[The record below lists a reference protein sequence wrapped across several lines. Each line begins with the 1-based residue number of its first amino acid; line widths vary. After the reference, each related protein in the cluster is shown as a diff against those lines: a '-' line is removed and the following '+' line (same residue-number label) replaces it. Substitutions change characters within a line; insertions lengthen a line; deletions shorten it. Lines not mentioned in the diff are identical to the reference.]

1 MIAYIY
7 HIINKI
13 NGKKYIGKTNN
24 LPHRIE
30 SHLSALA
37 LNKHHSVKLQRAY
50 NKYGKDNFI
59 FSYQEVE
66 VANEDELSLREI
78 LEIEKYDSYNN
89 GYNMTLGG
97 DGNQLLL
104 DYSTRILVYQI
115 LQRYNGICNTLA
127 RYYHC
132 SPDVFYALRDNIL
145 YDKLEY
151 SQQELNNLIEKIGLS
166 DSNLKENYVAHNEK
180 KLNEETCLA
189 ILSIISHSTGYD
201 KTLCEIFN
209 INSKLTYNLRRELA
223 YKNYINK
230 FKAMSV
236 EEQEALRLQTMEKYD
251 LEHRRSERQRRCVK
265 NPLTQEQVNYI
276 MDTKDTKRRVD
287 VARELGISADRVGSV
302 ILGKSYKDLVAK
314 YYSSKN

>member
-1 MIAYIY
+1 MEK
-7 HIINKI
+7 II
-13 NGKKYIGKTNN
+13 
-24 LPHRIE
+24 L
-30 SHLSALA
+30 
-37 LNKHHSVKLQRAY
+37 
-50 NKYGKDNFI
+50 F

-66 VANEDELSLREI
+66 VADEDELSLREI

-104 DYSTRILVYQI
+104 DYSTRILIYQI
-115 LQRYNGICNTLA
+115 LQRYDGICNILA

-132 SPDVFYALRDNIL
+132 SPDVFYALRDNTL

-166 DSNLKENYVAHNEK
+166 DSNLKENYVAHNVK

-209 INSKLTYNLRRELA
+209 INSKLTYSLRRELI
-223 YKNYINK
+223 YKDYINK
-230 FKAMSV
+230 FKAMSA
-236 EEQEALRLQTMEKYD
+236 EEREALRLQTMEKYD

-287 VARELGISADRVGSV
+287 VAKELGISADRVGSV

-314 YYSSKN
+314 YYSSKNN